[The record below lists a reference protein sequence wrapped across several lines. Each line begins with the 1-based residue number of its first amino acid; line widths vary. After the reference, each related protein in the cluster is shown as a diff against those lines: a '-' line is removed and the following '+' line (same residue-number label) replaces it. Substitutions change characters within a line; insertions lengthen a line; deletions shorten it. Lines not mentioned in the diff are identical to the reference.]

1 MIWTQETKGITS
13 KFNQFWYW
21 VKKKN
26 VYVNIYVCIYI
37 CFIIYTYIYIKNY
50 TSQEMV
56 AFG

>member
-21 VKKKN
+21 VKKKT
-26 VYVNIYVCIYI
+26 YIYVCVYIYI
-37 CFIIYTYIYIKNY
+37 YALLYIYIYIKNY